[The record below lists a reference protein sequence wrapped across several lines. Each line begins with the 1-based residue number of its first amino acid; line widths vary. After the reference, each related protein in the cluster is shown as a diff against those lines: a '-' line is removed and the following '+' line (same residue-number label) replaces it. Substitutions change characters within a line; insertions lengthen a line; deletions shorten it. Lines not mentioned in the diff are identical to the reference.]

1 MREARSEKFIRTVQ
15 DLCDPAVP
23 KTAIHVTGTDQNGN
37 PVEEDVAVPA
47 PPFGEGEFTI
57 GRLPGRP
64 LSLAELSATM
74 ESFADMAAAEEKA
87 HRDKERDLIAAWL
100 DEEASRAMRA
110 SFEKKSHDCGI
121 VGVALSTRALA
132 VRENAH
138 RGKPGA

>member
-1 MREARSEKFIRTVQ
+1 MPKARSVT
-15 DLCDPAVP
+15 LTAVYADGH
-23 KTAIHVTGTDQNGN
+23 KTE
-37 PVEEDVAVPA
+37 VEMEGDRFVIPA